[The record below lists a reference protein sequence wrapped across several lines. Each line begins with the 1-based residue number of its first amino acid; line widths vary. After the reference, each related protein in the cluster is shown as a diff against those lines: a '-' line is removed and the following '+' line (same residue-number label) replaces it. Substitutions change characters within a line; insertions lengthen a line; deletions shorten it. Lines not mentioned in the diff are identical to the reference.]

1 MNNTSTAAPRLALI
15 ALLAL
20 PAVITVPSG
29 CASTM
34 IATRER
40 LGFAKREQLV
50 RKVSI
55 TRDSQTDAKQQFES
69 ALAEFL
75 AVTGTS
81 GSVQTAELEDRYRK
95 IKYQWERCQS
105 RADSYR
111 SRIDQT
117 DTVATA
123 LFNEWKAELGQYTSQ
138 SLRHSSEEQLN
149 TTKAQ
154 YSKLITVMKNSAA
167 KMDPVLAAFKDQVL
181 YLKHNLNARAVA
193 ALQTQSGQ
201 LETDVNTL
209 VKEMEASI
217 AEANAFIAQM
227 NQAQN

>member
-1 MNNTSTAAPRLALI
+1 MNKTFNAAPRLALI

-20 PAVITVPSG
+20 PAVIAVPSG

-75 AVTGTS
+75 AVTGTG

-123 LFNEWKAELGQYTSQ
+123 LFNEWKSELSQYTSPA
-138 SLRHSSEEQLN
+138 LRHASEEQLN
-149 TTKAQ
+149 TTRAQ
-154 YSKLITVMKNSAA
+154 YTKLITVMKNSAA

-181 YLKHNLNARAVA
+181 FLKHNLNARAVA